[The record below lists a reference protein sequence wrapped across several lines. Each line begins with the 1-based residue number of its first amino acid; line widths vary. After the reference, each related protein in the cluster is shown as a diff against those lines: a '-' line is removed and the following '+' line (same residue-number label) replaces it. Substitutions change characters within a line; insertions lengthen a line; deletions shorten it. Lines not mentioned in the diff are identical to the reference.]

1 MKIRKL
7 KKKTRN
13 PKVVDSTGIFKLKN
27 TYQLLSCKFLLN
39 I

>member
-27 TYQLLSCKFLLN
+27 TNQLLSHTFL